1 MGWSTHPVSEE
12 QRPVLEVENRFMIKE
27 MYRKGISISEIARQ
41 TGRDRKTVRKAIQ
54 GELIPVRKPAS
65 ESRERKLDPYTDYLQ
80 GRMKE
85 GVYNARKLY
94 REIKERGY
102 SGGVTQ
108 VILYLQPFRPART
121 EQATLRFETEPGQQ
135 AQVDWGSFGY
145 INAEGRQKILY
156 CFVMTLGW
164 SRMMYVEFTTQSD
177 TGSFIRCHQH
187 AFTYFG
193 GVPREMLHDNLKSAV
208 IRREADGTVHFNE
221 RYLDFALA
229 MGFVPHPHRPYRP
242 QTKGKVESGVRYVEG
257 NFWTGL
263 HFTDIDDINAQ
274 AQVWLNTVANPRF
287 HGTTGE
293 RPFDRLPH
301 EHLQPLPA
309 RWCDTSIVSYRRA
322 GRDCLVR
329 YQGNSYS
336 VPVAAVGQMLLVKE
350 TEDQR
355 LLFFDAAGVLVAE
368 HRLLRGQHQWS
379 KNPAH
384 YAGLPAPVSHPPC
397 QHLAFQTSDRSE
409 TSAAWETIPEVEQRP
424 LSAYAQLLEE
434 CHD

>member
-1 MGWSTHPVSEE
+1 M
-12 QRPVLEVENRFMIKE
+12 LEVETRFMIKE

-54 GELIPVRKPAS
+54 GELIVKKKAAAEPRA
-65 ESRERKLDPYTDYLQ
+65 RKLDSYTEYLQ
-80 GRMKE
+80 ARMKE

-108 VILYLQPFRPART
+108 VILYLQPFRPPRT
-121 EQATLRFETEPGQQ
+121 EQATVRFETEPGQQ

-145 INAEGRQKILY
+145 VNEEGRQKTLY

-164 SRMMYVEFTTQSD
+164 SRAMYVEFTTQAD

-187 AFTYFG
+187 AFAYFG

-229 MGFVPHPHRPYRP
+229 LGFVPHPHRPYRP

-263 HFTDIDDINAQ
+263 HFTEVDDINAQ
-274 AQVWLNTVANPRF
+274 AQVWLNTVANPRL

-301 EHLQPLPA
+301 EHLQPLPD
-309 RWCDTSIVSYRRA
+309 RLFDTSIVSYRRA

-336 VPVAAVGQMLLVKE
+336 VPAAVVGQTLLVKE
-350 TEDQR
+350 TEARR
-355 LLFFDAAGVLVAE
+355 LLLLDAAGVLVAE
-368 HRLLRGQHQWS
+368 HPLLRGQHQWS
-379 KNPAH
+379 TNPAH
-384 YAGLPAPVSHPPC
+384 YAGLPAAVSHPPRA
-397 QHLAFQTSDRSE
+397 HLAFQSPSSLE
-409 TSAAWETIPEVEQRP
+409 TPVAWETAPEVEQRP

-434 CHD
+434 NRD